1 MAGAQGG
8 VARRPAGGRARA
20 DGAAP
25 DRKLKVGFVL
35 ARLFTL
41 SAFSLFIDTLRL
53 ASDELDRSGR
63 VKADWELLGSTRHLI
78 RSSCGV
84 SVAPTADLTRPE
96 RFDMIVVVGGRLE
109 SEELCDEE
117 TLRFLHQAAERR
129 IPLIGLCTGTFILAE
144 AGLLTRHQTC
154 VSWLHY
160 ASFRERFPDLKAR
173 PDRLFNF
180 DGSRGSCAGGMSS
193 ADLAAHIIRTFIGR
207 DAEQNALEVLQIGRA
222 RAPNDTQTRAPLQSL
237 EGMATTERRVNA
249 TLITMEQHLAEPKSI
264 QALAGMVGLSRR
276 QLERLFLTTL
286 GMAPAHAYNLVR
298 LQRARELLASTDRP
312 IIAIA
317 IDVGFNNASH
327 FSRAFRRT
335 YGVSPTQ
342 VRSGF
347 ARLPEEGELEGPKDG
362 EAEAGSSAA
371 ESLPA

>member
-1 MAGAQGG
+1 
-8 VARRPAGGRARA
+8 
-20 DGAAP
+20 
-25 DRKLKVGFVL
+25 
-35 ARLFTL
+35 
-41 SAFSLFIDTLRL
+41 
-53 ASDELDRSGR
+53 
-63 VKADWELLGSTRHLI
+63 
-78 RSSCGV
+78 
-84 SVAPTADLTRPE
+84 
-96 RFDMIVVVGGRLE
+96 
-109 SEELCDEE
+109 
-117 TLRFLHQAAERR
+117 
-129 IPLIGLCTGTFILAE
+129 
-144 AGLLTRHQTC
+144 
-154 VSWLHY
+154 
-160 ASFRERFPDLKAR
+160 
-173 PDRLFNF
+173 
-180 DGSRGSCAGGMSS
+180 MSS

-298 LQRARELLASTDRP
+298 LQRARELLAAADRP

-347 ARLPEEGELEGPKDG
+347 ARLPEEGELVAD
-362 EAEAGSSAA
+362 SAA
-371 ESLPA
+371 ASLPA